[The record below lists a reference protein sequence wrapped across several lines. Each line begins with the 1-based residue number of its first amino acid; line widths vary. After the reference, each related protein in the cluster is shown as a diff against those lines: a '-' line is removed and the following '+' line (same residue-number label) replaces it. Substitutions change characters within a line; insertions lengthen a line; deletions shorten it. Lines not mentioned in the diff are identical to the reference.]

1 MSLGPRWPAATLT
14 LLLAFALARSSPA
27 QSAGPDSIRIARLS
41 SLGRLWGI
49 VKYFHPALTE
59 GGRDWDAN
67 TAIAIEAVRATA
79 SREAYAA
86 AVSHLLATLHD
97 PATRVDSSAAP
108 VTGSPPTVS
117 ATWNVTG
124 ADSTLVVRIPEFTNR
139 STRAVRQVAADIRR
153 AARIVFD
160 LRGSDPAGAGHAS
173 ALFAATG
180 LDSLLPATAMAAPA
194 MWRRMHSGLPPESAG
209 GSGHYWSGSYEQP
222 GRTFPAGHDTRRR
235 QIVFLVNSRSDV
247 PSIAF
252 ALQRSGQGAFVV
264 DGDTPTLA
272 ASADSYQLSLG
283 EGLEATIRIGELADA
298 VADTAVGR
306 SEGDDAPLAVALM
319 LAHRG
324 VTAPR
329 QTARASSST
338 STTSILPGTPY
349 PSTGYRV
356 LAAYQWWNA
365 IHYFYPYLPL
375 TGENWGAVLP
385 AGIRAMEAARD
396 SMGYVLGVAT
406 MATRIHDS
414 HGFIVSPTMESRY
427 GTAYVAAHL
436 QYISGVPVVVAV
448 GDDAATRASGLAV
461 GDVIVR
467 VDSEEAAA
475 KRARLAPFI
484 PHSTPQSLDAL
495 VARGILSG
503 PSGTARVTV
512 RNARGQLRDLSIPRT
527 PEKVVFLESPRS
539 GPILRMLPGNIGYAD
554 LSRLTVSMVDSM
566 FAAFKHTTAI
576 IFDDRGY
583 PQGTGWAI
591 ASRLTD
597 HLSVAAARF
606 DRRLVLSP
614 DSSTWATYSFDQYL
628 PENTKPRYHGRT
640 VMLVDERTLS
650 QAEHIGLLFEAANH
664 TVVVGSP
671 TMGANGDVTNV
682 ALPGGV
688 TVYFTGQ
695 GVRHA
700 DGRALQRVGLRPDIV
715 VRPTLKGIRAGRDEV
730 LERALRYLNAP
741 SAAKA
746 K

>member
-1 MSLGPRWPAATLT
+1 MSLGPRWPAATLA
-14 LLLAFALARSSPA
+14 LLLASALARSSPA

-67 TAIAIEAVRATA
+67 TTIAIEAVRATA

-108 VTGSPPTVS
+108 VTGAPPTVS

-153 AARIVFD
+153 AERIVFD

-180 LDSLLPATAMAAPA
+180 LDSLLPTESMAVPP
-194 MWRRMHSGLPPESAG
+194 MQRRMHSGFPAQAG
-209 GSGHYWSGSYEQP
+209 NASTEYWSGTFQQP
-222 GRTFPAGHDTRRR
+222 MERYPAGQGAGRGGM
-235 QIVFLVNSRSDV
+235 VFVVHGGSDI
-247 PSIAF
+247 PDIAF
-252 ALQRSGQGAFVV
+252 ALRESGHAAIVV
-264 DGDTPTLA
+264 DGHSRVLA
-272 ASADSYQLSLG
+272 ATAEGYAVDLG
-283 EGLEATIRIGELADA
+283 EGLHATIRVGELAGT
-298 VADTAVGR
+298 VADTAVAR
-306 SEGDDAPLAVALM
+306 AAGDDAPLAAALGIARRSIALSHQTIQAATPAAM
-319 LAHRG
+319 VNA
-324 VTAPR
+324 APE
-329 QTARASSST
+329 A
-338 STTSILPGTPY
+338 PF

-375 TGENWGAVLP
+375 TGENWDAVLP

-414 HGFIVSPTMESRY
+414 HGFILSPTMENRY

-436 QYISGVPVVVAV
+436 QYIGGVPVVVAI

-467 VDSEEAAA
+467 VDGEAAAA

-503 PSGTARVTV
+503 PAGTARVTV
-512 RNARGQLRDLSIPRT
+512 RNARGQLRDLAIPRT
-527 PEKVVFLESPRS
+527 PEKAVFLESPRS
-539 GPILRMLPGNIGYAD
+539 GPILRLLPGNIGYAD

-591 ASRLTD
+591 ASRLTERKP
-597 HLSVAAARF
+597 VAAARF

-628 PENTKPRYHGRT
+628 PATTKPRYHGRT

-741 SAAKA
+741 SAAKS